1 MTAPGPR
8 RRLLRVAALGVS
20 VSRCEML
27 RDSVKGRVRG
37 RAKHVCVILG
47 SCSCRVFGSRS
58 TFSRSRTLARC
69 CPTRPAPLRH
79 AGTRAHVWHT
89 HARTRGVPPC
99 RPVWP
104 GGRARPRRAVGQ
116 AGLGSLL
123 PGRACLGDALRLF
136 SPLWPPLPVA
146 FGSPPSDSQRWAFSE
161 PPVPFPRPR
170 PARRPRTRV
179 PGPHAQ
185 PRLSHAPPPAV
196 WRLSQ
201 RTNVALLHLT
211 PGVAS

>member
-1 MTAPGPR
+1 
-8 RRLLRVAALGVS
+8 
-20 VSRCEML
+20 ML
-27 RDSVKGRVRG
+27 RDSVKGRVRE
-37 RAKHVCVILG
+37 RAKRVCVILG

-58 TFSRSRTLARC
+58 TFSRSRTLAHCRR
-69 CPTRPAPLRH
+69 PTRRAPLRH
-79 AGTRAHVWHT
+79 AGARAHVWHT
-89 HARTRGVPPC
+89 HARAVFLPAGRCGLEAALGLVVP
-99 RPVWP
+99 
-104 GGRARPRRAVGQ
+104 
-116 AGLGSLL
+116 
-123 PGRACLGDALRLF
+123 
-136 SPLWPPLPVA
+136 WPPLPVA

-161 PPVPFPRPR
+161 PPVPFPHPR